1 MCPAIGCEPESF
13 EVRLERS
20 RPWTPGTYYIRA
32 SVDGGPRRVCS
43 VVFEPVLGA
52 AHDTCGGDELPFRVH
67 YRYDELEQ
75 RISSISFGQV
85 HAVQL
90 SVLTSEL
97 EPPLVEADH
106 QFLHQYS
113 SSTGGCGPCAAG
125 PAPLTLRVVE
135 PVQPVEPSDAGSG
148 DAGGGTT
155 DAGPG
160 DAGADA
166 AQ

>member
-13 EVRLERS
+13 EVLLERT

-52 AHDTCGGDELPFRVH
+52 AHDTCSGGELPFRVH
-67 YRYDELEQ
+67 YQYDELEQ
-75 RISSISFGQV
+75 TISSISFGQV

-97 EPPLVEADH
+97 EPPLVEANH

-113 SSTGGCGPCAAG
+113 SSTGGCGPCPPG
-125 PAPLTLRVVE
+125 PEPLTLRVVE
-135 PVQPVEPSDAGSG
+135 PVQSVEPFDAGG
-148 DAGGGTT
+148 DAGGDT
-155 DAGPG
+155 G
-160 DAGADA
+160 DAGQGDAGDDA
-166 AQ
+166 AE

>member
-13 EVRLERS
+13 EVLLERT

-52 AHDTCGGDELPFRVH
+52 AHDTCSGGELPFRVH
-67 YRYDELEQ
+67 YQYDELKQ
-75 RISSISFGQV
+75 TISSISFGQI

-97 EPPLVEADH
+97 EPPLVEANH

-113 SSTGGCGPCAAG
+113 SSTGGCGPCPSG

-135 PVQPVEPSDAGSG
+135 PVEPSDAGG
-148 DAGGGTT
+148 DAGGDTS
-155 DAGPG
+155 DAGQG
-160 DAGADA
+160 DAGVDA
-166 AQ
+166 AE